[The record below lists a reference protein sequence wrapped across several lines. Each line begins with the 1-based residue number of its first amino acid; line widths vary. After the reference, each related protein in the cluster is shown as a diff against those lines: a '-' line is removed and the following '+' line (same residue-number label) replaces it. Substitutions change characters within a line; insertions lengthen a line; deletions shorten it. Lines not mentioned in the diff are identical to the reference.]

1 MLGVRCFIS
10 LNKEKHWFPVF
21 FRDGTV
27 RFRVR
32 FFSLPDSE
40 FKIHSTKQVLPEPRI
55 SESWTL
61 KYIEIPGWGVSVFPW
76 GKMERFLGGNLG
88 VFSHQNGVLSKSK
101 CEIWEI
107 SMNFD
112 YVGFIYHLSTAFLTI
127 W

>member
-1 MLGVRCFIS
+1 MTEL
-10 LNKEKHWFPVF
+10 LVF
-21 FRDGTV
+21 GFV
-27 RFRVR
+27 

-61 KYIEIPGWGVSVFPW
+61 KCIEIPGWGVSVFPW

-88 VFSHQNGVLSKSK
+88 VFSHQNGFLSKSK
-101 CEIWEI
+101 SEIWEI

-112 YVGFIYHLSTAFLTI
+112 LILVLYTIFLRFFSRFGEYAVTRL
-127 W
+127 